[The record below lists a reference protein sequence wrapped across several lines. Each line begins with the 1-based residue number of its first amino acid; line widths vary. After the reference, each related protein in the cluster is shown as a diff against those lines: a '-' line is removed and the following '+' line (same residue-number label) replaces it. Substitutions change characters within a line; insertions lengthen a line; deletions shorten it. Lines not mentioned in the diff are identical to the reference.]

1 MKIIDVLDTRCL
13 LLQLPCFTLTSY
25 IFFEILWFVSLMV
38 SFLGVNYVQVR
49 PFFSHVVEAISSS
62 KDLGRL
68 SDTLD

>member
-1 MKIIDVLDTRCL
+1 MKISDVLDTRCL

-25 IFFEILWFVSLMV
+25 TFFEILWFLSLMV

-49 PFFSHVVEAISSS
+49 AFFSHVVEAICSS